1 MRVSWGVRQ
10 PFKSQRGG
18 PNAKSENVLIELLS
32 FRARPHAT
40 TRPGQTQWFPSTSS
54 GLKPL
59 SRLACQHGSS
69 FWETR
74 GHRALLVRLLGYRPA
89 LVKPLASIYNKY
101 LRSGSADEF
110 VDYIRIPPMLEAS
123 MTAIINQTAI
133 PRLPPT
139 DQGFLLRILQA
150 KLQSPS
156 KSDGSCKTDTSA
168 FRRAAYHGHRHIP
181 IRPICLYMQ
190 VYQRRG

>member
-1 MRVSWGVRQ
+1 MVSIDLERSEASLNTRVSTRQ
-10 PFKSQRGG
+10 QLLG
-18 PNAKSENVLIELLS
+18 NA
-32 FRARPHAT
+32 RT
-40 TRPGQTQWFPSTSS
+40 
-54 GLKPL
+54 
-59 SRLACQHGSS
+59 SRLAGPFVGAVAQLSS
-69 FWETR
+69 NPW
-74 GHRALLVRLLGYRPA
+74 LL
-89 LVKPLASIYNKY
+89 STTST
-101 LRSGSADEF
+101 SGSADEF